1 MRRFRTTFILL
12 AVFAVLLGGF
22 LLVENRTKKAA
33 AAKEKAGLLVDVD
46 VAQIE
51 KITLKNPDATLTFR
65 KDDKGEWAIVE
76 PLAAGAD
83 ATEVNNLAD
92 ALASLKF
99 ERVVEAEPKDLAAYG
114 IPTREVAFWLK
125 GKTEPVRLLV
135 GAENKIDQTL
145 YAKRGDEKRVVLL
158 PSSLKYPLEK
168 KLFDFRQKDPF
179 KFDTAAVA
187 SLKVRAK
194 AVAWEAEKKDEAWLL
209 TSPVKA
215 RAAKSKIDTV
225 LDALAALRAKEF
237 VAEAR
242 TPADAKTYGLE
253 TPDYEVSLALPSA
266 NRNVVF
272 ALHKE
277 GEKMFATASD
287 STKIIQ
293 FEGSLLTDLEKPVD
307 EIRDKKI
314 ADFYSW
320 EADRVVLKKAG
331 LTLAVAKEKA
341 GEEEIWRF
349 EDGAKEKADGA
360 KIDAFVRKIEGLE
373 AAAFVDAPGDLGA
386 YGLAPA
392 LVEVAVRTKDADGKL
407 KETTVLVGR
416 EDAEK
421 KQTFLKGPGLDY
433 LFRVDSTVLQDF
445 PKERKDWLPEPP
457 KPEEKPEA
465 KPEKK

>member
-1 MRRFRTTFILL
+1 MKRFRATFILL
-12 AVFAVLLGGF
+12 IVFAVLLGGF
-22 LLVENRTKKAA
+22 LLVENRSKKAA
-33 AAKEKAGLLVDVD
+33 EAKEKAGQLVDVPAAD
-46 VAQIE
+46 IE
-51 KITLKNPDATLTFR
+51 KITLKKPDGVLTFR

-83 ATEVNNLAD
+83 ATEVSNLAD
-92 ALASLKF
+92 SLASLKF
-99 ERVVEAEPKDLAAYG
+99 ERVVEAEPKDLSAYE

-125 GKTEPVRLLV
+125 GKTDPVRLLI
-135 GAENKIDQTL
+135 GAENKIDQTI
-145 YAKRGDEKRVVLL
+145 YAKRADEKRVVLL
-158 PSSLKYPLEK
+158 PSSLKYPLDK
-168 KLFDFRQKDPF
+168 KLFDYRQKEPF
-179 KFDTAAVA
+179 KFDAAAVA
-187 SLKVRAK
+187 SLKIRAK

-237 VAEAR
+237 VAESR

-253 TPDYEVSLALPSA
+253 KPDYEVTLALPSA

-293 FEGSLLTDLEKPVD
+293 FEGSLLTDLERPVD
-307 EIRDKKI
+307 EVRDKKI

-320 EADRVVLKKAG
+320 EADRVVVKKAG
-331 LTLAVAKEKA
+331 LALAVVKEKA
-341 GEEEIWRF
+341 GEEEVWKF
-349 EDGAKEKADGA
+349 EDGAKEKADGS
-360 KIDAFVRKIEGLE
+360 KVEAFVRKIEGLE
-373 AAAFVDAPGDLGA
+373 AAAFVDAPGDLSG

-392 LVEVAVRTKDADGKL
+392 LVEVSVRTKDADGKL
-407 KETTVLVGR
+407 KETTILVGR

-421 KQTFLKGPGLDY
+421 KQTFVKAPGLDY
-433 LFRVDSTVLQDF
+433 LFRVDSTVLLDF
-445 PKERKDWLPEPP
+445 PKEKKDWLPEPP
-457 KPEEKPEA
+457 KPEEKPE
-465 KPEKK
+465 KK

>member
-1 MRRFRTTFILL
+1 MKRFRATYILL

-22 LLVENRTKKAA
+22 LLLENRTKKAA

-46 VAQIE
+46 VAEIE
-51 KITLKNPDATLTFR
+51 KITLKNADGPLTFR

-83 ATEVNNLAD
+83 ATEVTGLAD
-92 ALASLKF
+92 SLASLKF
-99 ERVVEAEPKDLAAYG
+99 ERVVETEPKDLAAYE

-125 GKTEPVRLLV
+125 GKTEPLRLLI

-145 YAKRGDEKRVVLL
+145 YAKRADEKRVVLL
-158 PSSLKYPLEK
+158 PSSLKVPLDK
-168 KLFDFRQKDPF
+168 KLFDYRQKDPF

-194 AVAWEAEKKDEAWLL
+194 ALSWEAEKKDEAWLM

-237 VAEAR
+237 VAEAK
-242 TPADAKTYGLE
+242 TPEDAKAYGLE
-253 TPDYEVSLALPSA
+253 KPDYEVAVALPSA

-293 FEGSLLTDLEKPVD
+293 FEGSLLTDLERPVE
-307 EIRDKKI
+307 EIRDKKV

-320 EADRVVLKKAG
+320 EADRVAVKQGG
-331 LTLAVAKEKA
+331 LAFAAVKEKA
-341 GEEEIWRF
+341 GEAETWRF
-349 EDGAKEKADGA
+349 EDGAKEPADGA
-360 KIDAFVRKIEGLE
+360 KVEAFVRKIEGLE
-373 AAAFVDAPGDLGA
+373 AAAFVDAPGDLAG

-392 LVEVAVRTKDADGKL
+392 RVEVAVRTKDADGKA
-407 KETTVLVGR
+407 KEVVVLLGR
-416 EDAEK
+416 EDPDK
-421 KQTFLKGPGLDY
+421 KQTFVKAPGLDY

-445 PKERKDWLPEPP
+445 PKEKKDWLPEPP
-457 KPEEKPEA
+457 KPEEKPE
-465 KPEKK
+465 KK